1 MIIYTNEGNPLGLQL
16 LMLAKFAKQQVQLQ
30 LVNLNDAK
38 YKDLLVLPTIELDN
52 GLRLFSAAAIAK
64 YLLGDD
70 EGQLRDEWL
79 EWSSTLL
86 APALAHYMA
95 VGHRADPN
103 ALPVLNT
110 LVKKLNDCLQTSPFL
125 AGNKLTAADIAVW
138 SLLAPDGTLKG
149 AQHVENLRSWY
160 DKIKALPEVQQVLA
174 EQPLKELSFNALQQ
188 SNRYGG
194 LHHVPLKRAS
204 LADAGNL
211 LADTG
216 STLADTITEDEINA
230 ARAAFIYQKPQEI
243 KEPRTVLPKAGE
255 RNVLITS
262 ALPYVNNVPHLGN
275 IIGCVLSADIYARY
289 ARSAGY
295 NTLLICGTDEYGT
308 ATENKAL
315 AENMTPREICDKY
328 FELHNAIY
336 RWFGIGF
343 DYFGR
348 TTTQEQTEIVQEAF
362 KDVYNAGY
370 ILKESVEQLLC
381 QKCDR
386 FLADRFVEGT
396 CPHPGCGYEDARG
409 DQCDK
414 CGKLVNATELLRPRC
429 KVCNS
434 APVLRSSD
442 QLFLDLPKAEP
453 QLREWV
459 DRAENGWTHNAR
471 VITRAW
477 LKEGLKPRC
486 ITRDLKWGIPVPHEN
501 FERKVFYVWFDAP
514 FGYVS
519 ITKRYT
525 KEYLQW
531 WQPAK
536 GTDVELFQ
544 FMAKDNVPF
553 HSVVWPS
560 VLLAIN
566 KGNTLVSHIMA
577 TEYLNYEDGKFSK
590 SRGIG
595 VFGND
600 AQETGIP
607 ADVWRFYLASA
618 RPEGQDSSFS
628 WNDLAAR
635 NNSELLNNLGNFV
648 NRALVFCEKNFNS
661 TVPQIVLA
669 QDELVLLSLIN
680 RELRG
685 YINSLEKA
693 KLRDGIR
700 HLLAISRHGNGYMQ
714 TQQPWVLL
722 KGTEEQK
729 TRAASI
735 IGLCANIACLLANLL
750 FPYMPSTARTM
761 FAQLNAKQTPLNS
774 DKPLATILLPAGHKI
789 GKPSPLFTKLE
800 QSYIDELKGKYGG
813 AQETTASA
821 PQQTN
826 VAELEAAVQAQG
838 EKVRQLKASTKDK
851 AVWQPE
857 VTKLLDLK
865 KQLEAAQKT
874 AATAAPAAAT
884 APQQSG
890 AQTVQQLEQAVQ
902 AQGEKVRQ
910 LKGSTKDKAVWQPE
924 VIVLLDLKKK
934 LEAAKAAP
942 AATPAVAP
950 AAASADAGKVKALE
964 DKIAQQ
970 GEKVRTLK
978 ASGDASVWKP
988 EVDILLNLK
997 KELTALTGAPA
1008 APAGAQGK
1016 NKKKK

>member
-1 MIIYTNEGNPLGLQL
+1 MKIYVNEGNPWGLNL
-16 LMLAKFAKQQVQLQ
+16 LMLAKFAKREV
-30 LVNLNDAK
+30 VVEKINLNDAAA
-38 YKDLLVLPTIELDN
+38 KDFLTLPTVELEN
-52 GLRLFSAAAIAK
+52 GLKIFSTVAIAK
-64 YLLGDD
+64 YLFPD
-70 EGQLRDEWL
+70 EGVTRDEWL

-86 APALAHYMA
+86 APALAHHMA
-95 VGHRADPN
+95 VGHKADPN
-103 ALPVLNT
+103 ALPVLNV
-110 LVKKLNDCLQTSPFL
+110 LVQRLEERLKNSAYL
-125 AGNKLTAADIAVW
+125 AGDKITAADISVW

-149 AQHVENLRSWY
+149 AQNIERLREWY
-160 DKIKALPEVQQVLA
+160 RNFKTLPEVESVLA
-174 EQPLKELSFNALQQ
+174 VLPLKDLTFTALQN

-194 LHHVPLKRAS
+194 LHHIPLNVPITDTAKI
-204 LADAGNL
+204 LAE
-211 LADTG
+211 T
-216 STLADTITEDEINA
+216 STSLADTITDDELNT
-230 ARAAFIYQKPQEI
+230 ARESFVKVVVPER

-315 AENMTPREICDKY
+315 AENLTPKEICDKY
-328 FELHNAIY
+328 FELHNSIY

-348 TTTQEQTEIVQEAF
+348 TTTPEQTEVVQEAF
-362 KDVYNAGY
+362 KNCYEAGY
-370 ILKESVEQLLC
+370 ILQESVEQLLC

-396 CPHPGCGYEDARG
+396 CPYPGCGYEDARG

-414 CGKLVNATELLRPRC
+414 CGKLINATELIRPRC

-434 APVLRSSD
+434 APVVRSSD
-442 QLFLDLPKAEP
+442 QLFIDLPKIEP

-459 DRAENGWTHNAR
+459 DRTENGWTHNAR

-477 LKEGLKPRC
+477 FRDGLKPRC
-486 ITRDLKWGIPVPHEN
+486 ITRDLKWGVPVPHEG
-501 FERKVFYVWFDAP
+501 FENKVFYVWFDAP

-519 ITKRYT
+519 MTKRYT

-531 WQPAK
+531 WRPAE
-536 GTDVELFQ
+536 GINVELFQ

-553 HSVVWPS
+553 HSVVWPGI
-560 VLLAIN
+560 LLSIN
-566 KGNTLVSHIMA
+566 KGHTLVSHLMA

-600 AQETGIP
+600 AQDTGIP

-648 NRALVFCEKNFNS
+648 NRGLVFCEKNFNS
-661 TVPQIVLA
+661 VVPAVNLNNDDSILLA
-669 QDELVLLSLIN
+669 LIN

-693 KLRDGIR
+693 RLRDGIR
-700 HLLAISRHGNGYMQ
+700 HLLSISRHGNGYMQ

-722 KGTEEQK
+722 KGDNTKKE
-729 TRAASI
+729 RAATI
-735 IGLCANIACLLANLL
+735 IAICCNIACLLANLI
-750 FPYMPSTARTM
+750 FPYMPATARIM
-761 FAQLNAKQTPLNS
+761 FDQLNTKQTQLNAE
-774 DKPLATILLPAGHKI
+774 KPVATLLLPAGHKI
-789 GKPSPLFTKLE
+789 GKPAPLFAKLE
-800 QSYIDELKGKYGG
+800 QTFIDELKKKYSGPQVVNG
-813 AQETTASA
+813 STEAAPTT
-821 PQQTN
+821 
-826 VAELEAAVQAQG
+826 VAELEKAIQTQG
-838 EKVRQLKASTKDK
+838 EKVRQLKATIKDKAVWQPEVNVLLDLKKKLTEAQKHAVPNNVGTTNKENGSLTVPQLEEAIKKQGDKVRQLKESTKDK

-857 VTKLLDLK
+857 VNILLELK
-865 KQLEAAQKT
+865 KQLTTAQEAN
-874 AATAAPAAAT
+874 
-884 APQQSG
+884 
-890 AQTVQQLEQAVQ
+890 
-902 AQGEKVRQ
+902 
-910 LKGSTKDKAVWQPE
+910 TKNRGTD
-924 VIVLLDLKKK
+924 
-934 LEAAKAAP
+934 
-942 AATPAVAP
+942 
-950 AAASADAGKVKALE
+950 KVKELE
-964 DKIAQQ
+964 EKIAKQ

-978 ASGDASVWKP
+978 STADANVWKP
-988 EVDILLNLK
+988 EVNILLALK
-997 KELTALTGAPA
+997 SELSALIGAPE
-1008 APAGAQGK
+1008 PAAQGK

>member
-16 LMLAKFAKQQVQLQ
+16 LVLAKFAKKTAQVQ

-38 YKDLLVLPTIELDN
+38 HKDLLVLPTLELDN
-52 GLRLFSAAAIAK
+52 GLRLFSGAAIAK
-64 YLLGDD
+64 YLLGD
-70 EGQLRDEWL
+70 EGQRRDEWL
-79 EWSSTLL
+79 EWSTTLL
-86 APALAHYMA
+86 APALEHHMA

-103 ALPVLNT
+103 ALPVLNG
-110 LVKKLNDCLQTSPFL
+110 LVKKLNDCLSTSPFL
-125 AGNKLTAADIAVW
+125 AGDKLSAADLSIW
-138 SLLAPDGTLKG
+138 CLLAPDGTLKG
-149 AQHVENLRSWY
+149 AQNVDQLRNWY
-160 DKIKALPEVQQVLA
+160 DKIKAMPEVQQG
-174 EQPLKELSFNALQQ
+174 LKELPIKDLTFNALQQ

-194 LHHVPLKRAS
+194 LQHVQLKRS
-204 LADAGNL
+204 SSVDAGKL
-211 LADTG
+211 LAEAA
-216 STLADTITEDEINA
+216 STVADTVSDEEINA
-230 ARAAFIYQKPQEI
+230 ARAAFIYTKAEELSQ
-243 KEPRTVLPKAGE
+243 PRTVLPKPGQ

-275 IIGCVLSADIYARY
+275 IIGCVLSADIFARY
-289 ARSAGY
+289 SRAAGY

-328 FELHNAIY
+328 FELHNSIY

-348 TTTQEQTEIVQEAF
+348 TTTQEQTDIVQEAF

-370 ILKESVEQLLC
+370 ILTESVEQLLC

-414 CGKLVNATELLRPRC
+414 CGKLVNATELVRPRC
-429 KVCNS
+429 KVCNT

-442 QLFLDLPKAEP
+442 QLFLDLPKSEP

-459 DRAENGWTHNAR
+459 DRAEHGWTNNAR

-477 LKEGLKPRC
+477 LREGLKPRC
-486 ITRDLKWGIPVPHEN
+486 ITRDLKWGIPVPHKN
-501 FERKVFYVWFDAP
+501 FEKKVFYVWFDAP

-531 WQPAK
+531 WQPAA

-648 NRALVFCEKNFNS
+648 NRALVFCEKNFDS
-661 TVPQIVLA
+661 TVPQIVLN
-669 QDELVLLSLIN
+669 QDDLVLLALIN

-685 YINSLEKA
+685 YISSLEKA
-693 KLRDGIR
+693 RLRDGIR
-700 HLLAISRHGNGYMQ
+700 HLLAVSRHGNGYMQ

-722 KGTEEQK
+722 KGSNDQK
-729 TRAASI
+729 ARAATI
-735 IGLCANIACLLANLL
+735 IGLCTNIACLLANLL
-750 FPYMPSTARTM
+750 FPYMPTTARTM
-761 FAQLNAKQTPLNS
+761 FAQLKTKQTPLDAN
-774 DKPLATILLPAGHKI
+774 KPLATMLLPTGHKI

-800 QSYIDELKGKYGG
+800 QSFIDELKGKYGG
-813 AQETTASA
+813 SQAAAAQEQSSSA
-821 PQQTN
+821 D
-826 VAELEAAVQAQG
+826 LEAAVQAQAN
-838 EKVRQLKASTKDK
+838 KVRELKASTKDK
-851 AVWQPE
+851 SVWQPE
-857 VTKLLDLK
+857 VDKLLDLK
-865 KQLEAAQKT
+865 NQLKKAAP
-874 AATAAPAAAT
+874 APAAAAA
-884 APQQSG
+884 APAPTGQSVE
-890 AQTVQQLEQAVQ
+890 ALEQAVQ

-910 LKGSTKDKAVWQPE
+910 LKSTTKDKAVWQPE
-924 VIVLLDLKKK
+924 VNKLLDLKKQ
-934 LEAAKAAP
+934 LEAAKGAP
-942 AATPAVAP
+942 APATPTAATDVA
-950 AAASADAGKVKALE
+950 AVKALE
-964 DKIAQQ
+964 DKITQQ
-970 GEKVRTLK
+970 GEKVRNLK
-978 ASGDASVWKP
+978 ATGDASVWKP
-988 EVDILLNLK
+988 EVETLLNLK
-997 KELTALTGAPA
+997 KELATLTGAPVA
-1008 APAGAQGK
+1008 ATQTK